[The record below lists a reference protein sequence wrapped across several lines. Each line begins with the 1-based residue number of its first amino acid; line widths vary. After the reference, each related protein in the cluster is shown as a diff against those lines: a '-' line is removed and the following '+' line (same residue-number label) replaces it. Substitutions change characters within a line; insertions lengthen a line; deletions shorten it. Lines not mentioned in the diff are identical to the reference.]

1 LKTKKKTNFF
11 SFLNQKILYLTEKF
25 HFFYSSFLNK
35 IKYYLSMTNLISL
48 LRHKK
53 ANINGSA
60 REILSEKEST
70 STPLLQDIFI

>member
-1 LKTKKKTNFF
+1 
-11 SFLNQKILYLTEKF
+11 
-25 HFFYSSFLNK
+25 
-35 IKYYLSMTNLISL
+35 MTNLISL